1 MLLKLAVLKDKSLK
15 KNFSTIIVNIFVK
28 YDKMKYLR
36 NNIKTK
42 IQNIKPDHLMIKFNR
57 YMM

>member
-1 MLLKLAVLKDKSLK
+1 M
-15 KNFSTIIVNIFVK
+15 FVK

-42 IQNIKPDHLMIKFNR
+42 IQNIKPDYLMIKFNR

>member
-1 MLLKLAVLKDKSLK
+1 MLLKLAVLKDKSFK
-15 KNFSTIIVNIFVK
+15 KNFSTIIVNTFVK

-42 IQNIKPDHLMIKFNR
+42 IQNIKPDHLIIKYNR